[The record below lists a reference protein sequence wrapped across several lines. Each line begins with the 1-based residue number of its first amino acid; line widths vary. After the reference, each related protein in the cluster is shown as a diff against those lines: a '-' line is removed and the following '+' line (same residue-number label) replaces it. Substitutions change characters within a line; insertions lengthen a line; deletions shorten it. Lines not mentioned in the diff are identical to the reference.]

1 MKTIKDYHNSYLKCD
16 ILLLANVLWKF
27 SCLKTYDLY
36 LTHYLSGPSLSW
48 DAMRNMTK
56 VEHEL
61 ISDADIYLFFEKC
74 MRDRFSYISK
84 RYSKANNKYLKY
96 YYLKQELKHIIYLKD
111 KIDIKIKCSL
121 NITRPFLIF
130 LIFLL
135 EMSKSC
141 YLTFFF
147 LSFFFYLFSFFFFF
161 FFIFNKEKYVLHYQK
176 S

>member
-1 MKTIKDYHNSYLKCD
+1 
-16 ILLLANVLWKF
+16 
-27 SCLKTYDLY
+27 
-36 LTHYLSGPSLSW
+36 
-48 DAMRNMTK
+48 MRNMTK
-56 VEHEL
+56 VELEL

-147 LSFFFYLFSFFFFF
+147 FLFFSIYFHSFFFSFLIKKSVC
-161 FFIFNKEKYVLHYQK
+161 FIIKNCNFMIQAKK
-176 S
+176 SSSCIRIQ

>member
-1 MKTIKDYHNSYLKCD
+1 MKKNNIEYERALKAWDRSEMKTIKDYHNSYLKCD
-16 ILLLANVLWKF
+16 ILLLANVLGKF
-27 SCLKTYDLY
+27 SCLKTYGLY

-56 VEHEL
+56 VELEL

-121 NITRPFLIF
+121 NIT
-130 LIFLL
+130 
-135 EMSKSC
+135 
-141 YLTFFF
+141 
-147 LSFFFYLFSFFFFF
+147 
-161 FFIFNKEKYVLHYQK
+161 
-176 S
+176 

>member
-1 MKTIKDYHNSYLKCD
+1 MH
-16 ILLLANVLWKF
+16 
-27 SCLKTYDLY
+27 
-36 LTHYLSGPSLSW
+36 
-48 DAMRNMTK
+48 NMTK
-56 VEHEL
+56 VELEL

-141 YLTFFF
+141 YLTFLF

-161 FFIFNKEKYVLHYQK
+161 FFSFLIKK
-176 S
+176 SMCFIIKNCNFMIQAKKSSSCIIIQ

>member
-1 MKTIKDYHNSYLKCD
+1 
-16 ILLLANVLWKF
+16 
-27 SCLKTYDLY
+27 
-36 LTHYLSGPSLSW
+36 
-48 DAMRNMTK
+48 MRNMTK
-56 VEHEL
+56 VELEL

-147 LSFFFYLFSFFFFF
+147 SFFFFLSIFILF
-161 FFIFNKEKYVLHYQK
+161 FFFFSFLIKK
-176 S
+176 SMCFIIKNCNFMIQAKKSSSCIRIQ